1 MQLVNFPNKL
11 KFQFILLFLLFLN
24 IGYAKNRIHEIDR
37 LVVKAAEENYKFN
50 YSKSVEF
57 ALKVYQ
63 LSLNKSYSIGLVEG
77 QYELAYAHYGMGKN
91 GEGLEFLN
99 NITQTSNSTLEKN
112 DQLYLKFTELKGG
125 ILLWIGFKEKS
136 KNEFLQFLKLSSYI
150 EDENLRNHKELKVYS
165 PLGINVEDDSSKMYS
180 LKAISYQDKVKDPE
194 EFILPYINVARFY

>member
-1 MQLVNFPNKL
+1 
-11 KFQFILLFLLFLN
+11 
-24 IGYAKNRIHEIDR
+24 
-37 LVVKAAEENYKFN
+37 
-50 YSKSVEF
+50 
-57 ALKVYQ
+57 
-63 LSLNKSYSIGLVEG
+63 
-77 QYELAYAHYGMGKN
+77 MGKN

-99 NITQTSNSTLEKN
+99 NITQTHNSTLKEN
-112 DQLYLKFTELKGG
+112 ELTYLKFTELKGE

-150 EDENLRNHKELKVYS
+150 EDENLRIHKELKVYS